1 MKTTPE
7 RITISPLRRV
17 DLNTDPISQFK
28 AWYSE
33 ARDSGMIEADAM
45 TLATATPDGE
55 PLARMV
61 LLRGFDRRG
70 FRFFT
75 NYRSQKGTHLAANP
89 RGALVFHWHPQG
101 RQVRIEGSIAPL
113 DAAESDAY
121 FQSRSR
127 GKQIAAWAS
136 DQSQVIESRPTLEQA
151 RLAFEQK
158 FAGMDVPRPD
168 HWGGYLLSPTTLEF
182 WQSGVDRLHD
192 RFRYTGLG
200 PGSWQI
206 DRLSP

>member
-75 NYRSQKGTHLAANP
+75 NYRSQKGAHLAANL